1 MTVLGRAPVP
11 VKESNV
17 SKRYRML
24 LGTAVI
30 VAIGAVGG
38 IAAAEQGGNSAE
50 HRQNPTTTSGPAAD
64 STTTTTTLAHD
75 AKPQGA
81 DDQSDAADQ
90 SNRTEALCWALQQ
103 GSERGQAMKAEHG
116 RAFQGLECP
125 TDVVAPSG
133 DNESDDVADAG
144 NQGDEGDQGQGGP
157 PESPGQSGDHGGGSD
172 NPNAQG
178 HGKP

>member
-1 MTVLGRAPVP
+1 
-11 VKESNV
+11 V

-38 IAAAEQGGNSAE
+38 IAAAEQGGNSAD

-75 AKPQGA
+75 AKPQSA

-90 SNRTEALCWALQQ
+90 SNRAAALCWALRQ
-103 GSERGQAMKAEHG
+103 GSQKGQDMKAEHG
-116 RAFQGLECP
+116 RAFEGLNETCP
-125 TDVVAPSG
+125 QDPVRPSG
-133 DNESDDVADAG
+133 DNESSDVADTG
-144 NQGDEGDQGQGGP
+144 NQGDAGSQGQGGP
-157 PESPGQSGDHGGGSD
+157 PESPGNSGDHGPGTD